1 MKQKEKAVH
10 GLTSGI
16 EFLLKKNKV
25 DYLKGHGKFASPT
38 EIEIDLIAGG
48 TEKIQ
53 AKNVIIATGSEPTVI
68 PGIPVDEKYIIT
80 SNGALSL
87 ERIPKKMVIVGSGV
101 IGLELGSVYRRLGSE
116 VIVVGNT
123 DRICPSIDTEISTAF
138 KKSLDKQGFKF
149 IMKAKVMGARANEKG
164 GQVDIEYIDSGK
176 KETVDCDTVLLAIG
190 RRAYTAGL

>member
-1 MKQKEKAVH
+1 MKQKEKAVN

-25 DYLKGHGKFASPT
+25 DYVKGHGKFASPT

-53 AKNVIIATGSEPTVI
+53 AKNIIIATGSEPTVI

-87 ERIPKKMVIVGSGV
+87 EKIPKKMVIV
-101 IGLELGSVYRRLGSE
+101 
-116 VIVVGNT
+116 
-123 DRICPSIDTEISTAF
+123 DRICPSIDIEISTAF

-164 GQVDIEYIDSGK
+164 G
-176 KETVDCDTVLLAIG
+176 
-190 RRAYTAGL
+190 